1 MPDHGSPTVRRR
13 RLAAELHR
21 LREQVGLTGDQ
32 VAERL
37 GWSPS
42 KISRIENNRSGIK
55 LPDLRR
61 LLDLYGVEDQHRA
74 ELVTL
79 AREAGQRG
87 WWEIYSDTLPDEH
100 VPFIGLEAEAKWAR
114 SWEPQTV
121 PGLLQTEDYARKMIE
136 TWRWVEPIPPAAI
149 ERRVKAR
156 LERQQVLTR
165 EQPLILSATLD
176 ESVLLRRF
184 GDSSVMREQLAHLIE
199 IAELP
204 NVTLRILPLDG
215 PHPAGT
221 DSFVHLQFA
230 PELGVALHDV
240 VYIENL
246 RGALYLEDEIETY
259 QYRLA
264 FDRLTQ
270 ESLDPRKSIMLIQRA
285 IRRFWH

>member
-13 RLAAELHR
+13 RLAAELRR
-21 LREQVGLTGDQ
+21 LREESGLTGDQ

-42 KISRIENNRSGIK
+42 KISRIENTRSGIK
-55 LPDLRR
+55 LPDVRR
-61 LLDLYGVEDQHRA
+61 LLDLFRVEGEHRG
-74 ELVTL
+74 ELLTL
-79 AREAGQRG
+79 AREAGQKA
-87 WWEIYSDTLPDEH
+87 WWEIYSDTLPGEH
-100 VPFIGLEAEAKWAR
+100 VPFIGLEAEAKWVR
-114 SWEPQTV
+114 TWEPQTV
-121 PGLLQTEDYARKMIE
+121 PGLLQTEDYAREVIE
-136 TWRWVEPIPPAAI
+136 TWRAVEPIPPAAI

-156 LERQQVLTR
+156 LERQHVLTR
-165 EQPLILSATLD
+165 DPPLILSATLD

-184 GDSSVMREQLAHLIE
+184 GDSSVMREQLAHLAR

-204 NVTLRILPLDG
+204 NVTLQILPLDG
-215 PHPAGT
+215 RHPAGT

-246 RGALYLEDEIETY
+246 RGALYLEDETETY

-270 ESLDPRKSIMLIQRA
+270 ESLDPRKSRMLIHRA
-285 IRRFWH
+285 IRRFWQ